1 MMHIGKWKIEI
12 KDLVWFIICLVLIIC
27 FLIGLFIYN
36 KSCASSVL
44 SEASTAISIVLSIVA
59 ILYTMIEGANSSKIN
74 QDSINKLSSIDI
86 QLKDVTE
93 RLVELKNLDRKL
105 RNTIPKVE
113 STVQRIEEQYKE
125 NEIDLEVRDNLQALL
140 AYVNEDI
147 DD

>member
-1 MMHIGKWKIEI
+1 MHIGKWKIEI
-12 KDLVWFIICLVLIIC
+12 KDLIWFMICLVLIMC
-27 FLIGLFIYN
+27 FFVGLFIYN

-44 SEASTAISIVLSIVA
+44 SGASTAISIVLSIVA
-59 ILYTMIEGANSSKIN
+59 ILYTMIEGAHSSEIN
-74 QDSINKLSSIDI
+74 QDSINKLSSIDA

-93 RLVELKNLDRKL
+93 KLAELKNLDRKL

>member
-1 MMHIGKWKIEI
+1 MHIGKWKIEI
-12 KDLVWFIICLVLIIC
+12 KDLIWLIICLVLVMC
-27 FLIGLFIYN
+27 FFVGLFIYDKN
-36 KSCASSVL
+36 CASSVL
-44 SEASTAISIVLSIVA
+44 SGASTAISIVLSIVA
-59 ILYTMIEGANSSKIN
+59 ILYTMIEGAHSSEIN
-74 QDSINKLSSIDI
+74 QDSINKLSSIDA

-93 RLVELKNLDRKL
+93 KLAELKNLDRKL

-125 NEIDLEVRDNLQALL
+125 NEIDLDIRDNLQALL

>member
-1 MMHIGKWKIEI
+1 MHIGKWKIEI
-12 KDLVWFIICLVLIIC
+12 KDLIWFMICLVLIMC
-27 FLIGLFIYN
+27 FFVGLFIYN

-44 SEASTAISIVLSIVA
+44 SGASTAISIVLSIVA
-59 ILYTMIEGANSSKIN
+59 ILYTMIEGAHSSEIN
-74 QDSINKLSSIDI
+74 QDSINKLSSIDVR
-86 QLKDVTE
+86 LKDVTE
-93 RLVELKNLDRKL
+93 KLVELKDLDRKL

>member
-1 MMHIGKWKIEI
+1 MHIGKWKIEI
-12 KDLVWFIICLVLIIC
+12 KDLIWLIICLVLVMC
-27 FLIGLFIYN
+27 FFVGLFIYDKN
-36 KSCASSVL
+36 CVSSVL
-44 SEASTAISIVLSIVA
+44 SGASTAISIVLSIVA
-59 ILYTMIEGANSSKIN
+59 ILYTMIEGAHSSEIN
-74 QDSINKLSSIDI
+74 QDSINKLSSIDA

-93 RLVELKNLDRKL
+93 KLAELKNLDRKL

-125 NEIDLEVRDNLQALL
+125 NEIDLDIRDNLQALL

>member
-1 MMHIGKWKIEI
+1 MHIGKWKIEI
-12 KDLVWFIICLVLIIC
+12 KDLIWSIICLVLIIC

-36 KSCASSVL
+36 KSCASNVL
-44 SEASTAISIVLSIVA
+44 SGASTAVSIVLSIVA

-74 QDSINKLSSIDI
+74 QVSIDKLSSIDI

-93 RLVELKNLDRKL
+93 KLAELKDLDRKL

-113 STVQRIEEQYKE
+113 STVQKIEEQYEE
-125 NEIDLEVRDNLQALL
+125 NEIDSEVRDNLQALL
-140 AYVNEDI
+140 AYINEDI

>member
-1 MMHIGKWKIEI
+1 MHIGKWKIEI
-12 KDLVWFIICLVLIIC
+12 KDLIWFMICLVLVMC
-27 FLIGLFIYN
+27 FFVGLFIYN
-36 KSCASSVL
+36 KNRASSVL
-44 SEASTAISIVLSIVA
+44 SGASTAISIVLSIVA
-59 ILYTMIEGANSSKIN
+59 ILYTMIEGAHSSEIN
-74 QDSINKLSSIDI
+74 QDSINKLSSIDA

-93 RLVELKNLDRKL
+93 KLAELKNLDRKL

>member
-12 KDLVWFIICLVLIIC
+12 KDLIWLVICLVLIMC
-27 FLIGLFIYN
+27 FFVGLFIYN
-36 KSCASSVL
+36 KSCALSVL
-44 SEASTAISIVLSIVA
+44 SGASTAISIVLSIVA
-59 ILYTMIEGANSSKIN
+59 ILYTMIEGAHSSEIN
-74 QDSINKLSSIDI
+74 QDSINKLNSIDA

-93 RLVELKNLDRKL
+93 KLAELKNLDRRL
-105 RNTIPKVE
+105 RSTIPKVE

>member
-1 MMHIGKWKIEI
+1 MHIGKWKIEI
-12 KDLVWFIICLVLIIC
+12 KDLIWFMICLVLVMC
-27 FLIGLFIYN
+27 FFVGLFIYN
-36 KSCASSVL
+36 KNCASSVL
-44 SEASTAISIVLSIVA
+44 SGASTAISIVLSIVA
-59 ILYTMIEGANSSKIN
+59 ILYTMIEGAHSSEIN
-74 QDSINKLSSIDI
+74 QDSINKLSSIDA

-93 RLVELKNLDRKL
+93 KLAELKNLDRKL

-125 NEIDLEVRDNLQALL
+125 SEIDLEVRDNLQALL